1 MKIFITGGAGY
12 IGTHTCVELLQNNYD
27 IVIYDN
33 LSNGS
38 SEAIRQVETITGKTV
53 KLIILRAMKT
63 NNIKT
68 LVFSYSATVYG
79 DPIELPLTEDHPLRT
94 TNPYG

>member
-1 MKIFITGGAGY
+1 VVSLSN
-12 IGTHTCVELLQNNYD
+12 HEQNT
-27 IVIYDN
+27 
-33 LSNGS
+33 LRQAQGERSESKTSRLCKKSNGS
-38 SEAIRQVETITGKTV
+38 SEAIHRVETITGKTV

-68 LVFSYSATVYG
+68 LVFSSSATVYG